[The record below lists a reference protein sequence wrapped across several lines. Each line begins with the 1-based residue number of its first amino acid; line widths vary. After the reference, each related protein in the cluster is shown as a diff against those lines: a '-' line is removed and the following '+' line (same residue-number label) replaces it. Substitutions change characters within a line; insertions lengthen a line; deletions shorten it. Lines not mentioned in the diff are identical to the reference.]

1 MPCFKGFGKLS
12 TLFDK
17 KSFNYSEIII
27 GNFSAMFYLALV
39 ASKQGTP
46 TINNDTMQ
54 TSFNKRPQVGMTFMH
69 AGQSCVIVKVHKFGT
84 IDIQSPSGKLFRVT
98 GLSFI

>member
-1 MPCFKGFGKLS
+1 
-12 TLFDK
+12 
-17 KSFNYSEIII
+17 
-27 GNFSAMFYLALV
+27 
-39 ASKQGTP
+39 
-46 TINNDTMQ
+46 MQ
-54 TSFNKRPQVGMTFMH
+54 PSFNKRPQIGMTFIH

>member
-1 MPCFKGFGKLS
+1 LS
-12 TLFDK
+12 IIFDE
-17 KSFNYSEIII
+17 KSFTYSQIII
-27 GNFSAMFYLALV
+27 GNLSAMIHVPCV
-39 ASKQGTP
+39 ASNNGTP
-46 TINNDTMQ
+46 ITNQTTTMQ
-54 TSFNKRPQVGMTFMH
+54 PSFNKRPQIGMTFIH

>member
-1 MPCFKGFGKLS
+1 
-12 TLFDK
+12 
-17 KSFNYSEIII
+17 
-27 GNFSAMFYLALV
+27 
-39 ASKQGTP
+39 
-46 TINNDTMQ
+46 MQ
-54 TSFNKRPQVGMTFMH
+54 TSFNKRPQIGMTFIH

>member
-1 MPCFKGFGKLS
+1 LSELAELNQKQLKTMSKIKLVGQ
-12 TLFDK
+12 
-17 KSFNYSEIII
+17 I
-27 GNFSAMFYLALV
+27 AMSIWLLHN
-39 ASKQGTP
+39 QP
-46 TINNDTMQ
+46 TQTKPNTTMQ
-54 TSFNKRPQVGMTFMH
+54 TSFNKRPQIGMTFIH